1 MPLWSSKEDES
12 QIILEEAGDLGS
24 KVILDSTDGSPGSNE
39 GAYILQEEQNEVKP
53 QYLDRTNPMGK
64 LDDCFANNQ
73 GWWLRHSKST
83 TDPSRYWDELLVA
96 IGDLAGDDSASTGLG
111 EATIDSIR
119 FSGLSSGTSESSPTY
134 SVGSGATLANCF
146 VKLQYSEPIDLEYD
160 GTNMPTLVVT
170 HTDDDDATETSYTA
184 TVPVGNSSVNGVEH
198 TGADVDT
205 ILLDST
211 DGTTNA
217 GDDVLLEDNSRIS
230 TEQQRSGS
238 QLNFYFTIAGSDGAG
253 ELTIGAQTLTL
264 SGTTTMKDYGQSG
277 ITSNTQITSSVGSE
291 LPTGQVNMA

>member
-1 MPLWSSKEDES
+1 MPLWSAKEEES
-12 QIILEEAGDLGS
+12 QIVLEEAGDLGS
-24 KVILDSTDGSPGSNE
+24 KVVLDSTDGTSDAGF
-39 GAYILQEEQNEVKP
+39 YVLQEEQDEVKP

-64 LDDCFANNQ
+64 LDDCFANNH

-96 IGDLAGDDSASTGLG
+96 IGDLAGTSSATSGLG

-134 SVGSGATLANCF
+134 SVGSGSTLANCF
-146 VKLQYSEPIDLEYD
+146 VKLQYTEPVDLEYD
-160 GTNMPTLVVT
+160 GTNMPTLVVV
-170 HTDDDDATETSYTA
+170 HTADSGGATTNYTA

-211 DGTTNA
+211 DGTSNA
-217 GDDVLLEDNSRIS
+217 GDDVIYEDNDRVAI
-230 TEQQRSGS
+230 EQQRSGS
-238 QLNFYFTIAGSDGAG
+238 QLNFYFTIDGTDAAG
-253 ELTIGAQTLTL
+253 ELTIAAQTLTV
-264 SGTTTMKDYGQSG
+264 SGTTTIKDYGQGSL
-277 ITSNTQITSSVGSE
+277 TSNTQITSTVGSE
-291 LPTGQVNMA
+291 LPTGQMNIA

>member
-1 MPLWSSKEDES
+1 MPLWSAKEEES
-12 QIILEEAGDLGS
+12 QIVLEEAGDLGS
-24 KVILDSTDGSPGSNE
+24 KVVLDSTDGTSDAGF
-39 GAYILQEEQNEVKP
+39 YVLQEEQDEVKP

-96 IGDLAGDDSASTGLG
+96 IGDLAGTSSATSGLG

-146 VKLQYSEPIDLEYD
+146 VKLQYSEPVDLEYD
-160 GTNMPTLVVT
+160 DTNMPTLVVV
-170 HTDDDDATETSYTA
+170 HTADSGGATTNYTA
-184 TVPVGNSSVNGVEH
+184 TVPVGNSSVNGVEA

-211 DGTTNA
+211 DGTSNA
-217 GDDVLLEDNSRIS
+217 GDDVIYEDNDRIAN
-230 TEQQRSGS
+230 EQQRSGS
-238 QLNFYFTIAGSDGAG
+238 QLNFYFTIDGTDAAG
-253 ELTIGAQTLTL
+253 ELTIAAQTLTV
-264 SGTTTMKDYGQSG
+264 SGTTTIKDYGQGSL
-277 ITSNTQITSSVGSE
+277 TSNTQITSTVGSE
-291 LPTGQVNMA
+291 LPTGQMNIA

>member
-1 MPLWSSKEDES
+1 MPLWSAKEEES
-12 QIILEEAGDLGS
+12 QIVLEEAGDLGS
-24 KVILDSTDGSPGSNE
+24 KVVLDSTDGTSDAGF
-39 GAYILQEEQNEVKP
+39 YVLQEEQDEVKP

-96 IGDLAGDDSASTGLG
+96 IGDLAGTSSATSGLG

-134 SVGSGATLANCF
+134 SVGSGSTLANCF

-160 GTNMPTLVVT
+160 GTNMPTLVVV
-170 HTDDDDATETSYTA
+170 HTADSGGATTNYTA
-184 TVPVGNSSVNGVEH
+184 TVPVGNSSVNGVEA

-211 DGTTNA
+211 DGTTDA
-217 GDDVLLEDNSRIS
+217 GDDVIYEDNDRVAI
-230 TEQQRSGS
+230 EQQRSGS
-238 QLNFYFTIAGSDGAG
+238 QFNFYFTIDGTDGAG
-253 ELTIGAQTLTL
+253 ELTIAAQTLTI
-264 SGTTTMKDYGQSG
+264 SGTTTVKDYGQGSL
-277 ITSNTQITSSVGSE
+277 TSNSQITSTVGSE
-291 LPTGQVNMA
+291 LPTAQMNMA

>member
-1 MPLWSSKEDES
+1 MPLWSAKEEES
-12 QIILEEAGDLGS
+12 QIVLEEAGDLGS
-24 KVILDSTDGSPGSNE
+24 KVVLDSTDGTSDAGF
-39 GAYILQEEQNEVKP
+39 YVLQEEQDEVKP

-96 IGDLAGDDSASTGLG
+96 IGDLAGTSSATSGLG

-134 SVGSGATLANCF
+134 SVGSGSTLANCF
-146 VKLQYSEPIDLEYD
+146 VKLQYTEPVDLEYD
-160 GTNMPTLVVT
+160 GTNMPTLVVV
-170 HTDDDDATETSYTA
+170 HTADSGGATTNYTA
-184 TVPVGNSSVNGVEH
+184 TVPVGNSSVNGVEA

-211 DGTTNA
+211 DGTSDA
-217 GDDVLLEDNSRIS
+217 GDDVIYEDNDRIAIQ
-230 TEQQRSGS
+230 QQRSGS
-238 QLNFYFTIAGSDGAG
+238 QLNFYFTIDGTDGAG
-253 ELTIGAQTLTL
+253 ELTIAAQTLTI
-264 SGTTTMKDYGQSG
+264 SGTTTVKDYGQGSL
-277 ITSNTQITSSVGSE
+277 TSNSQITSTVGSE
-291 LPTGQVNMA
+291 LPTAQMNMA

>member
-1 MPLWSSKEDES
+1 MPLWSSKEEES

-24 KVILDSTDGSPGSNE
+24 KVVLDSTDGTANE

-64 LDDCFANNQ
+64 LDNCFANNH

-96 IGDLAGDDSASTGLG
+96 IGDLAGGSSATSGLG

-119 FSGLSSGTSESSPTY
+119 FSGLTSGTSESSPVY
-134 SVGSGATLANCF
+134 EVGSGATLANCF

-160 GTNMPTLVVT
+160 GTNMPTLVVV
-170 HTDDDDATETSYTA
+170 HTADSGGATTNYTA

-211 DGTTNA
+211 DGTSNA
-217 GDDVLLEDNSRIS
+217 GDDVLFEENSRIS

-238 QLNFYFTIAGSDGAG
+238 QLNFYFTIDGTDAAG
-253 ELTIGAQTLTL
+253 ELTIAAQTLTL
-264 SGTTTMKDYGQSG
+264 SGTTTMKDYGQGSL
-277 ITSNTQITSSVGSE
+277 TSNTQITSSVGSE
-291 LPTGQVNMA
+291 LPAAQMNMA

>member
-1 MPLWSSKEDES
+1 MPLWSAKEEES
-12 QIILEEAGDLGS
+12 QIVLEEAGDLGS
-24 KVILDSTDGSPGSNE
+24 KVVLDSTDGTSDAGF
-39 GAYILQEEQNEVKP
+39 YVLQEEQDEVKP

-96 IGDLAGDDSASTGLG
+96 IGDLAGTSSATTGLG

-134 SVGSGATLANCF
+134 SVGSGSTLANCF
-146 VKLQYSEPIDLEYD
+146 VKLQYTEPVDLEYD
-160 GTNMPTLVVT
+160 DTNMPTLVVV
-170 HTDDDDATETSYTA
+170 HTADSGGATTNYTA
-184 TVPVGNSSVNGVEH
+184 TVSTGNSSVNGVEA

-211 DGTTNA
+211 DGTSDA
-217 GDDVLLEDNSRIS
+217 GDDVIYEDNDRIAIQ
-230 TEQQRSGS
+230 QQRSGS
-238 QLNFYFTIAGSDGAG
+238 QLNFYFTIDGTDGAG
-253 ELTIGAQTLTL
+253 ELTVAAQTLTI
-264 SGTTTMKDYGQSG
+264 SGTTTVKDYGQTSL
-277 ITSNTQITSSVGSE
+277 TSNSQITSTVGSE
-291 LPTGQVNMA
+291 LPTAQMNMA

>member
-1 MPLWSSKEDES
+1 MPLWSAKEEES
-12 QIILEEAGDLGS
+12 QIVLEEAGDLGS
-24 KVILDSTDGSPGSNE
+24 KVVLDSTDGTSDAGF
-39 GAYILQEEQNEVKP
+39 YVLQEEQDEVKP

-96 IGDLAGDDSASTGLG
+96 IGDLAGTSSATSGLG

-134 SVGSGATLANCF
+134 SVGSGSTLANCF
-146 VKLQYSEPIDLEYD
+146 VKLQYTEPVDLEYD
-160 GTNMPTLVVT
+160 DTNMPTLVVV
-170 HTDDDDATETSYTA
+170 HTADSGGATTNYTA
-184 TVPVGNSSVNGVEH
+184 TVPVGNSSVNGVEA

-211 DGTTNA
+211 DGTSNA
-217 GDDVLLEDNSRIS
+217 GDDVIYEDNDRVAI
-230 TEQQRSGS
+230 EQQRSGS
-238 QLNFYFTIAGSDGAG
+238 QLNFYFTIDGTDAAG
-253 ELTIGAQTLTL
+253 ELTIAAQTLTI
-264 SGTTTMKDYGQSG
+264 SGTTTVKDYGQGSL
-277 ITSNTQITSSVGSE
+277 TSNSQITSTVGSE
-291 LPTGQVNMA
+291 LPTAQMNMA

>member
-1 MPLWSSKEDES
+1 MPLWSAKEEES
-12 QIILEEAGDLGS
+12 QIVLEEAGDLGS
-24 KVILDSTDGSPGSNE
+24 KVVLDSTDGTSDAGF
-39 GAYILQEEQNEVKP
+39 YVLQEEQDEVKP

-96 IGDLAGDDSASTGLG
+96 IGDLAGTSSATSGLG

-134 SVGSGATLANCF
+134 SVGSGSTLANCF
-146 VKLQYSEPIDLEYD
+146 VKLQYTEPVDLEYD
-160 GTNMPTLVVT
+160 GTNMPTLVVV
-170 HTDDDDATETSYTA
+170 HTADSGGATTNYTA
-184 TVPVGNSSVNGVEH
+184 TVSTGNSSVNGVEA

-211 DGTTNA
+211 DGTSDA
-217 GDDVLLEDNSRIS
+217 GDDVIYEDNDRVAI
-230 TEQQRSGS
+230 EQQRSGS
-238 QLNFYFTIAGSDGAG
+238 QLNFYFTIDGTDAAG
-253 ELTIGAQTLTL
+253 ELTIAAQTLTI
-264 SGTTTMKDYGQSG
+264 SGTTTVKDYGQGSL
-277 ITSNTQITSSVGSE
+277 TSNTQITSTVGSE
-291 LPTGQVNMA
+291 LPTAQMNMA

>member
-1 MPLWSSKEDES
+1 MPLWSSKEEES
-12 QIILEEAGDLGS
+12 QIILEQAGDLGS
-24 KVILDSTDGSPGSNE
+24 KVILDSTDGTADDGF
-39 GAYILQEEQNEVKP
+39 YILQEEQNEVKP

-64 LDDCFANNQ
+64 LDNCFANNH

-96 IGDLAGDDSASTGLG
+96 IGDLAGGSSATAGLG

-119 FSGLSSGTSESSPTY
+119 FSGLSSGTSDSSPTY
-134 SVGSGATLANCF
+134 SVGSGATLATAY

-160 GTNMPTLVVT
+160 DTNMPTLVVT

-253 ELTIGAQTLTL
+253 ELTIGAQTLTV
-264 SGTTTMKDYGQSG
+264 SGTTTIKDYGQGSLS
-277 ITSNTQITSSVGSE
+277 SNTQITSSVGSE

>member
-1 MPLWSSKEDES
+1 MPLWSAKEEES
-12 QIILEEAGDLGS
+12 QIVLEEAGDLGS
-24 KVILDSTDGSPGSNE
+24 KVILDSTDGTSNE
-39 GAYILQEEQNEVKP
+39 GSYILQEEQDEVKP
-53 QYLDRTNPMGK
+53 RFLDRYNPMGK
-64 LDDCFANNQ
+64 LDNCFANNH

-83 TDPSRYWDELLVA
+83 TDPSKYWDELLVA
-96 IGDLAGDDSASTGLG
+96 IGDLAGTSSATSGLG

-146 VKLQYSEPIDLEYD
+146 VKLQFTEPIDLEYD

-170 HTDDDDATETSYTA
+170 HTADSDDSETSYTA

-211 DGTTNA
+211 DGTSNA
-217 GDDVLLEDNSRIS
+217 GDDVIYEDNDRIAI
-230 TEQQRSGS
+230 EQQRSGS
-238 QLNFYFTIAGSDGAG
+238 QLNFYFTIDGTDGAG
-253 ELTIGAQTLTL
+253 ELTIGAQTLTI
-264 SGTTTMKDYGQSG
+264 SGTTTIKDYGQGSLS
-277 ITSNTQITSSVGSE
+277 SNTQITSTVGSE
-291 LPTGQVNMA
+291 LPTAQMNMA

>member
-1 MPLWSSKEDES
+1 MPLWSSKEEES

-24 KVILDSTDGSPGSNE
+24 KVILDSTDGTADDGF
-39 GAYILQEEQNEVKP
+39 YILQEEQNEVKP

-64 LDDCFANNQ
+64 LDNCFANNH

-96 IGDLAGDDSASTGLG
+96 IGDLAGGSSATSGLG

-119 FSGLSSGTSESSPTY
+119 FSGLSSGTSDSSPTY
-134 SVGSGATLANCF
+134 SVGSGATLATAY

-211 DGTTNA
+211 DGTSNA
-217 GDDVLLEDNSRIS
+217 GDDVLLEDNDRIS

-253 ELTIGAQTLTL
+253 ELTIGAQTLTV
-264 SGTTTMKDYGQSG
+264 SGTTTIKDYGQGSLS
-277 ITSNTQITSSVGSE
+277 SNTQITSSVGSE

>member
-1 MPLWSSKEDES
+1 MPLWSAKEEES
-12 QIILEEAGDLGS
+12 QIVLEEAGDLGS
-24 KVILDSTDGSPGSNE
+24 KVVLDSTDGTSDAGF
-39 GAYILQEEQNEVKP
+39 YVLQEEQDEVKP

-96 IGDLAGDDSASTGLG
+96 IGDLAGTSSATTGLG

-134 SVGSGATLANCF
+134 SVGSGSTLANCF
-146 VKLQYSEPIDLEYD
+146 VKLQYTEPIDLEYD
-160 GTNMPTLVVT
+160 DTNMPTLVVV
-170 HTDDDDATETSYTA
+170 HTADSGGATTNYTA
-184 TVPVGNSSVNGVEH
+184 TVPVGNSSVNGVEA

-211 DGTTNA
+211 DGTSNA
-217 GDDVLLEDNSRIS
+217 GDDVIYEDNDRVAI
-230 TEQQRSGS
+230 EQQRSGS
-238 QLNFYFTIAGSDGAG
+238 QLNFYFTIDGTDAAG
-253 ELTIGAQTLTL
+253 ELTIAAQTLTI
-264 SGTTTMKDYGQSG
+264 SGTTTVKDYGQGSL
-277 ITSNTQITSSVGSE
+277 TSNSQITSTVGSE
-291 LPTGQVNMA
+291 LPTAQMNMA

>member
-96 IGDLAGDDSASTGLG
+96 IGDLAGGSSATTGLG

-119 FSGLSSGTSESSPTY
+119 FSGLSSGTSDSSPTY
-134 SVGSGATLANCF
+134 SVGSGATLATAY

-253 ELTIGAQTLTL
+253 ELTIGAQTLTV
-264 SGTTTMKDYGQSG
+264 SGTTTIKDYGQGSLS
-277 ITSNTQITSSVGSE
+277 SNTQITSSVGSE
-291 LPTGQVNMA
+291 VVTGQVNMA

>member
-1 MPLWSSKEDES
+1 MPLWSSKEEES

-24 KVILDSTDGSPGSNE
+24 KVVLDSTDGTANE

-64 LDDCFANNQ
+64 LDNCFANNH

-96 IGDLAGDDSASTGLG
+96 IGDLAGGSSATAGLG

-119 FSGLSSGTSESSPTY
+119 FSGLSSGTSDSSPTY
-134 SVGSGATLANCF
+134 SVGSGATLATAY

-160 GTNMPTLVVT
+160 DTNMPTLVVT

-253 ELTIGAQTLTL
+253 ELTIGAQTLTV
-264 SGTTTMKDYGQSG
+264 SGTTTIKDYGQGSLS
-277 ITSNTQITSSVGSE
+277 SNTQITSSVGSE

>member
-1 MPLWSSKEDES
+1 MPLWSSKEEES

-24 KVILDSTDGSPGSNE
+24 KVILDSTDGTADDGF
-39 GAYILQEEQNEVKP
+39 YILQEEQNEVKP

-64 LDDCFANNQ
+64 LDNCFANNH

-96 IGDLAGDDSASTGLG
+96 IGDLAGGSSATSGLG

-119 FSGLSSGTSESSPTY
+119 FSGLSSGTSDSSPTY
-134 SVGSGATLANCF
+134 SVGSGATLATAY

-160 GTNMPTLVVT
+160 DTNMPTLVVT

-211 DGTTNA
+211 DGTSNA
-217 GDDVLLEDNSRIS
+217 GDDVLFEENSRIS

-238 QLNFYFTIAGSDGAG
+238 QLNFYFTIDGTDAAG
-253 ELTIGAQTLTL
+253 ELTIAAQTLTL
-264 SGTTTMKDYGQSG
+264 SGTTTMKDYGQGSLS
-277 ITSNTQITSSVGSE
+277 SNTQITSSVGSE